1 MSQND
6 QKPAMVNIVSL
17 RIEALKLSV
26 QMAVSGIIS
35 KDQVGEQTDEFLRY
49 MMYGNKEPQNENA
62 DQS

>member
-26 QMAVSGIIS
+26 QMAVSGVIS

-49 MMYGNKEPQNENA
+49 MMYGSKEPQNENA